1 MKTSSLRIIGMDCAE
16 EIAALKSVLDPVA
29 GVQDLQFDLLNGRLT
44 VIFDD
49 TQTSERALIA
59 AVSRTGMKAE
69 KWREAVDPSLPSS
82 WWDGNGRMAMTVA
95 SGSLIALAFGLH
107 ATASGL
113 GTAFFGEAESGVPLA
128 AKAAYLAA
136 MITGAWFVAPK
147 ALYALRRLRPDMNLL
162 MVIAMV
168 GAALIGEWMEGAT
181 VAFLFA
187 LSLLLE
193 SWSVGRARRA
203 VSALLDLSP
212 TKARIIHFGSHG
224 EKKQPGCST
233 GCCDPVGPQA
243 HHDDEHQHSEAKGEA
258 HEELVDVASVPVGT
272 TVIVKPG
279 ERFPLDGR
287 ISKGETEVN
296 QAPITGE
303 SVPVAKAPGSEVFAG
318 TINGDGAVEFV
329 TTKPAADTTLAR
341 IIRMVG
347 EAQARRA
354 PTEQW
359 VETFAK
365 YYTPAVMVLALL
377 VAFIPPM
384 MGGAWDK
391 WIYEALTLLVIAC
404 PCALVISTPVSIVA
418 ALTAAARHGVLIK
431 GGLFVET
438 PSRIRVVAMDKTGTL
453 TEGRPAVTEIVPLS
467 GHTTDELLEIAAAIE
482 SRSEHPLAR
491 AIVKFAEA
499 KGIKKRAAESFQVIK
514 GKGASAILDGKPVWL
529 GSHRYLEE
537 RGQETPEMHA
547 KLESLSTAGAS
558 IVVIGNDEH
567 VCGFIAVADKVRD
580 SAAKTVSALKAA
592 GVERV
597 VMLTGD
603 NRGTANVIARA
614 TGVDEVLAEL
624 LPEDKVSAIE
634 RLMNEHGP
642 VAMIGDG
649 VNDAPALA
657 RADLGIAMG
666 AAGTDAAI
674 ETADVA
680 LMNDDLSR
688 LPWLFAHSRR
698 TLGIIRFNIFLSL
711 AVKGAFVILT
721 FAGTASL
728 WGAIAADTG
737 VSLLVVANALRLLK
751 S

>member
-1 MKTSSLRIIGMDCAE
+1 MKTTPFHITGMDCAE
-16 EIAALKSVLDPVA
+16 EIAALKSVLDPIE
-29 GVQDLQFDLLNGRLT
+29 GIESLQFDLLNGKLT
-44 VIFDD
+44 VVFDD
-49 TQTSERALIA
+49 TQTSEEALIT

-69 KWREAVDPSLPSS
+69 KWREAADPALPIS
-82 WWDGNGRMAMTVA
+82 WWDSNGRMAMTVA
-95 SGSLIALAFGLH
+95 SGSLIALGFGLH
-107 ATASGL
+107 ASASGL
-113 GTAFFGEAESGVPLA
+113 GTAFSGESESGVPLA

-162 MVIAMV
+162 MVIAMA

-203 VSALLDLSP
+203 VSALLNLSP
-212 TKARIIHFGSHG
+212 PKARIIHAGSHEG
-224 EKKQPGCST
+224 TTSSRAETTP
-233 GCCDPVGPQA
+233 
-243 HHDDEHQHSEAKGEA
+243 EAA
-258 HEELVDVASVPVGT
+258 HEEMVEVATVVVGT

-287 ISKGETEVN
+287 ITKGETEVN

-303 SVPVAKAPGSEVFAG
+303 SVPVAKTSGSDVFAG

-354 PTEQW
+354 PSEQW

-377 VAFIPPM
+377 VAIIPPM

-467 GHTTDELLEIAAAIE
+467 GHTAEELLEIAAAIE

-514 GKGASAILDGKPVWL
+514 GKGANAILDGKPVWI

-547 KLESLSTAGAS
+547 KLEALSTAGAS

-580 SAAKTVSALKAA
+580 NAARTVKALKAA
-592 GVERV
+592 GVDRV

-603 NRGTANVIARA
+603 NRGTADAIARE
-614 TGVDEVLAEL
+614 TGVDEALGEL
-624 LPEDKVSAIE
+624 LPEDKVAAIE
-634 RLMNEHGP
+634 RLAKKYGP

-674 ETADVA
+674 ETADIA

-688 LPWLFAHSRR
+688 LPWLFSHSRR
-698 TLGIIRFNIFLSL
+698 ALGIIRFNIYLSL
-711 AVKGAFVILT
+711 AGKAVFVILT
-721 FAGTASL
+721 FAGAASL

-737 VSLLVVANALRLLK
+737 VSLLVVANALRLLQDK
-751 S
+751 TGAAAQD

>member
-1 MKTSSLRIIGMDCAE
+1 MDCAE
-16 EIAALKSVLDPVA
+16 EIAALKSVLGPVA
-29 GVQDLQFDLLNGRLT
+29 GVQDLQFDLLNGKLT
-44 VIFDD
+44 VVFDD
-49 TQTSERALIA
+49 TQTSEVALIA
-59 AVSRTGMKAE
+59 AVASTGMKAE
-69 KWREAVDPSLPSS
+69 VWREADGVPPSKS
-82 WWDGNGRMAMTVA
+82 WWENNGRLTLTLS
-95 SGSLIALAFGLH
+95 SGALLVVGFACHG
-107 ATASGL
+107 TASGF
-113 GTAFFGEAESGVPLA
+113 GTVFSGGSMDGVPFL
-128 AKAAYLAA
+128 AKAMYLSA

-147 ALYALRRLRPDMNLL
+147 ALHALSRARPDMNLL
-162 MVIAMV
+162 MVVAMV
-168 GAALIGEWMEGAT
+168 GAVLVGEWMEGAT

-203 VSALLDLSP
+203 VSALLNLSP
-212 TKARIIHFGSHG
+212 PKARIIHLGSHG
-224 EKKQPGCST
+224 GQTEPVCST
-233 GCCDPVGPQA
+233 GCCTAVGPQE
-243 HHDDEHQHSEAKGEA
+243 HHEDEHKHREATGEV
-258 HEELVDVASVPVGT
+258 HEELVHVASVPVGT

-303 SVPVAKAPGSEVFAG
+303 AVPVAKAPGAEVFAG

-329 TTKPAADTTLAR
+329 TTKPSADTTLAR
-341 IIRMVG
+341 IIRMVS

-354 PTEQW
+354 PSEQW

-365 YYTPAVMVLALL
+365 YYTPAVMLLALL
-377 VAFIPPM
+377 VAVIPPM

-418 ALTAAARHGVLIK
+418 ALTAAARQGVLVK
-431 GGLFVET
+431 GGLFIET

-453 TEGRPAVTEIVPLS
+453 TEGRPAVTELVPRS
-467 GHTTDELLEIAAAIE
+467 GHTSDELLEIAAAIE
-482 SRSEHPLAR
+482 SRSEHPLAS

-499 KGIKKRAAESFQVIK
+499 KGIMSQAAENFQVIK
-514 GKGASAILDGKPVWL
+514 GKGASATLDGKPVWI
-529 GSHRYLEE
+529 GSHRYLKE
-537 RGQETPEMHA
+537 RGQETQEMRA
-547 KLESLSTAGAS
+547 KIEALSTAGAS

-567 VCGFIAVADKVRD
+567 ICGFIAVADKVRD

-592 GVERV
+592 GVRRV

-603 NRGTANVIARA
+603 NRGTANAIARA

-624 LPEDKVSAIE
+624 LPEDKVAAVE
-634 RLMNEHGP
+634 RLMKEHGP
-642 VAMIGDG
+642 LAMIGDG

-657 RADLGIAMG
+657 RADLGVAM
-666 AAGTDAAI
+666 AATGTDAAI

-688 LPWLFAHSRR
+688 LPWLFSHSRR

-711 AVKGAFVILT
+711 AVKGAFVMLT
-721 FAGTASL
+721 FAGAASL
-728 WGAIAADTG
+728 WSAIAADTG
-737 VSLLVVANALRLLK
+737 VSLFVVTNALRLLRD
-751 S
+751 

>member
-1 MKTSSLRIIGMDCAE
+1 MKKSSFRIAGMDCAE
-16 EIAALKSVLDPVA
+16 EIAALRSVLGPVG
-29 GVQDLQFDLLNGRLT
+29 GVEDLQFDLLNSKLT
-44 VIFDD
+44 VTFNEA
-49 TQTSERALIA
+49 QTSESVLMA

-69 KWREAVDPSLPSS
+69 VWRMANDPAQPRS
-82 WWDGNGRMAMTVA
+82 WWERNGRMTLAVA
-95 SGSLIALAFGLH
+95 SGALIAAGFVLH
-107 ATASGL
+107 GAASGF
-113 GTAFFGEAESGVPLA
+113 GTVFSEGSQSGAPFA
-128 AKAAYLAA
+128 AKAAYLASMLA
-136 MITGAWFVAPK
+136 GVWFVAPK
-147 ALYALRRLRPDMNLL
+147 AWSSLRRLRPDMNLL
-162 MVIAMV
+162 MVIAMA

-187 LSLLLE
+187 VSLLLE
-193 SWSVGRARRA
+193 SWSVNRARRA
-203 VSALLDLSP
+203 VSALLSLSP
-212 TKARIIHFGSHG
+212 PKARIIHSGKHG
-224 EKKQPGCST
+224 AGHATGAEPGAAT
-233 GCCDPVGPQA
+233 
-243 HHDDEHQHSEAKGEA
+243 
-258 HEELVDVASVPVGT
+258 HEEMVDVAAVPVGT

-287 ISKGETEVN
+287 IAKGVTSVD

-303 SVPVAKAPGSEVFAG
+303 SVPVAKSTGSEVFAG

-354 PTEQW
+354 PSEQW
-359 VETFAK
+359 VEMFAK
-365 YYTPAVMVLALL
+365 YYTPAVMVLAFF
-377 VAFIPPM
+377 VAIVPPM

-391 WIYEALTLLVIAC
+391 WVYEALTLLVIAC

-418 ALTAAARHGVLIK
+418 ALTAAASQGVLIK

-453 TEGRPAVTEIVPLS
+453 TEGRPAVTEVIPLS

-491 AIVKFAEA
+491 AIVNYAET
-499 KGIKKRAAESFQVIK
+499 KGIKMRAAENFQVIK
-514 GKGASAILDGKPVWL
+514 GKGASATLDGKPVWI

-547 KLESLSTAGAS
+547 KLEALSTAGAS
-558 IVVIGNDEH
+558 IVAIGNDEH
-567 VCGFIAVADKVRD
+567 VCGFIAVADKLRD
-580 SAAKTVSALKAA
+580 NAAKTVADLKAA
-592 GVERV
+592 GIARV

-603 NRGTANVIARA
+603 NQGTANAIAHE
-614 TGVDEVLAEL
+614 TGVHEALGEL
-624 LPEDKVSAIE
+624 LPEDKVETIE
-634 RLMNEHGP
+634 RLAKKYGP
-642 VAMIGDG
+642 IAMIGDG

-674 ETADVA
+674 ETADIA

-698 TLGIIRFNIFLSL
+698 TLGIIRFNIYLSL
-711 AVKGAFVILT
+711 AVKAVFVILT
-721 FAGTASL
+721 FAGAATL

-737 VSLLVVANALRLLK
+737 VSLLVVANALRLLR
-751 S
+751 SNGSGNAGSGRRFTE